1 MKKLIL
7 MSGILVGL
15 ASMTSCKKEYT
26 CECDKTYT
34 DSGGSTTNNYAV
46 YTYKDNL
53 VDAESK
59 CDANERTDSDLGGP
73 YTINCSID

>member
-7 MSGILVGL
+7 MSGVFLAL
-15 ASMTSCKKEYT
+15 ASMTSCKKEFR

-34 DSGGSTTNNYAV
+34 DAGGSTTQNYSN
-46 YTYKDNL
+46 YTYKDNR
-53 VDAESK
+53 VDAEGK
-59 CDANERTDSDLGGP
+59 CSANEKTGSDLGGP